1 MLVNSMYL
9 VTAINEEQYT
19 YDKSQKLF
27 HNFDNA
33 VSYARK
39 LFYDLNG
46 AYVETDKDYSFI
58 NPIREEAIFESM
70 DPDPFKSW
78 ECTVKLVEVGE

>member
-19 YDKSQKLF
+19 YDKGQKLF

-46 AYVETDKDYSFI
+46 EYVETDKDYSFVSYL
-58 NPIREEAIFESM
+58 RKEAMFSLM
-70 DPDPFKSW
+70 DTDPFKSW
-78 ECTVKLVEVGE
+78 ECTVKLVKVGD